1 MSEPV
6 NLPRLGDTVDEV
18 LVLEWL
24 VSIGSQVNK
33 GDPLVRVETDKVD
46 VDVESPFSGT
56 VEEILVGVGDEIKT
70 GALICRIVEM
80 N

>member
-24 VSIGSQVNK
+24 VSIGSQVTK
-33 GDPLVRVETDKVD
+33 GDPLVRVETDKVE
-46 VDVESPFSGT
+46 VDVESPLSGT

-70 GALICRIVEM
+70 GALICRIAEM

>member
-24 VSIGSQVNK
+24 VSIGSHVTK
-33 GDPLVRVETDKVD
+33 GDPLVRVETDKVE
-46 VDVESPFSGT
+46 VDVESPLSGT

-70 GALICRIVEM
+70 GVLICRIVEM